1 MERLNVLLI
10 TADDMH
16 GRSPSCMGGYGG
28 VTPHIDALAGSGMLF
43 RRAHVPIAVC
53 QPSRSAMLT
62 GLWPHRNGA
71 EGFEPIDPGIPVLND
86 VLRPAGYL
94 CGILGKV
101 MHLTPVERFG
111 WDHRVDRPQLG
122 SGRDPRRYRAE
133 AERFIAR
140 AQREG
145 RPWFLMAN
153 AHDPHRPFHGAPD
166 EEEMIGAEALRG
178 VAAPSHVYAPEEIT
192 VPGFLPDLP
201 DVRAELAQYC
211 SSARRCDDV
220 VGGLLALLE
229 ETGESGR
236 TLVIF
241 LSDNG
246 MAFPFAK
253 ANCYLQS
260 TLTPLIVRWPGL
272 SRPGSSDG
280 AHFVSGLDLLPTI
293 CDATGVAPPPSLD
306 GRSLAPLLRAER
318 ESGRDFV
325 VTCFHE
331 TSAKQR
337 FEMRAIQTAEWGYI
351 WNRWSDGT
359 RHYKAENMAGL
370 SWRAMCSAA
379 GANAA
384 LGARAAF
391 YLTRAPDELYALG
404 EDPDALVNL
413 AGRPEHVDALARSQ
427 DRLAEELTRIAD
439 PLAPLFAQHLAANRA
454 IPQATTAAS
463 APKAIG

>member
-1 MERLNVLLI
+1 
-10 TADDMH
+10 
-16 GRSPSCMGGYGG
+16 
-28 VTPHIDALAGSGMLF
+28 
-43 RRAHVPIAVC
+43 
-53 QPSRSAMLT
+53 
-62 GLWPHRNGA
+62 
-71 EGFEPIDPGIPVLND
+71 
-86 VLRPAGYL
+86 
-94 CGILGKV
+94 
-101 MHLTPVERFG
+101 
-111 WDHRVDRPQLG
+111 
-122 SGRDPRRYRAE
+122 
-133 AERFIAR
+133 
-140 AQREG
+140 
-145 RPWFLMAN
+145 
-153 AHDPHRPFHGAPD
+153 
-166 EEEMIGAEALRG
+166 MIGAEALRG
-178 VAAPSHVYAPEEIT
+178 VAAPSHVNAPEEIT

-413 AGRPEHVDALARSQ
+413 AGRPEHVDALARAQ